1 MIAVLIP
8 TFGRADRL
16 ARVAANITEN
26 TETDHRV
33 VFAVEAEDVESIAAA
48 AELDVDVV
56 VNEGRPNYSGRSR
69 RRTGPLRPSTCSP
82 APTT

>member
-1 MIAVLIP
+1 MIAVLVP

-33 VFAVEAEDVESIAAA
+33 VFAVEACGVTLI
-48 AELDVDVV
+48 VMT
-56 VNEGRPNYSGRSR
+56 
-69 RRTGPLRPSTCSP
+69 TGASP
-82 APTT
+82 ASRSA